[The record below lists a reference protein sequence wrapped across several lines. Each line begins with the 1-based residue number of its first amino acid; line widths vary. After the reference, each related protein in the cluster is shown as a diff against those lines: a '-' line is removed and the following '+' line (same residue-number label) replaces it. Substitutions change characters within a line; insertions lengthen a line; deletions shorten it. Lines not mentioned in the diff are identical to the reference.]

1 MKADARAEAGRGA
14 DRAGSGRRGVLFVV
28 SAPSGAGK
36 TSLIAE
42 VLRRMPEVSLSVS
55 YATRR
60 PRPHE
65 KDGREYHFRAESEF
79 QAMAERG
86 EFVEY
91 AKVHGNWYGTHAGT
105 LEAMRAGGRD
115 VVLEIDCQGARQV
128 KNAFRHGVFIF
139 ILPPSMEELRRR
151 LMTRDS
157 ETPEMMEQRIANAR
171 REFAEAPFYDYRV
184 VNDRFEDAAADLQA
198 IFRAEQIRAQD
209 HKALLEQF
217 MPQDT
222 QVDG

>member
-1 MKADARAEAGRGA
+1 MSPERAQARRQ
-14 DRAGSGRRGVLFVV
+14 GVLFVI

-42 VLRRMPEVSLSVS
+42 VLQRMPEMSLSIS
-55 YATRR
+55 YTTRR

-65 KDGREYHFRAESEF
+65 RSGREYHFTDEASF
-79 QAMAERG
+79 HAMAERG
-86 EFVEY
+86 EFIEY

-105 LEAMRAGGRD
+105 LEEMRAHGRD

-128 KNAFRHGVFIF
+128 KNVCRSGVFIF
-139 ILPPSMEELRRR
+139 ILPPSMEELKRR
-151 LMTRDS
+151 LLARDS

-184 VNDRFEDAAADLQA
+184 VNAEFQDAAADLQA

-209 HKALLEQF
+209 HRALLEQF
-217 MPQDT
+217 IPQDT
-222 QVDG
+222 QVEG